1 MKYLLAEVLLWPP
14 KGLLS
19 PGKGWRISVHGLRC
33 HGRQGVLI
41 NKRSWWRGLW
51 LSGISLYIW
60 ELESLALLLFWAGF
74 PKSPGGRGS
83 PGWPPGLLGV
93 LLLFLMAASAS
104 CRIIKVPDHPE
115 ALCFQIRGAA
125 PPYVY
130 AVGRG
135 EWEPNRQRVELWTHT
150 GSVCVR
156 SLEPPKPLPQDCAC
170 TVNTYF
176 LCLKP

>member
-1 MKYLLAEVLLWPP
+1 MKYLLAEVLLWTS

-19 PGKGWRISVHGLRC
+19 PGKGWRISGHGLRFR
-33 HGRQGVLI
+33 GRRVVLI
-41 NKRSWWRGLW
+41 NQRSWWHGLW
-51 LSGISLYIW
+51 LSGVSLYIW

-83 PGWPPGLLGV
+83 PGWAPGLLGV
-93 LLLFLMAASAS
+93 LLLSLTAASAW

-135 EWEPNRQRVELWTHT
+135 EWEPNRQRVELWKL
-150 GSVCVR
+150 GLCVC
-156 SLEPPKPLPQDCAC
+156 
-170 TVNTYF
+170 
-176 LCLKP
+176 